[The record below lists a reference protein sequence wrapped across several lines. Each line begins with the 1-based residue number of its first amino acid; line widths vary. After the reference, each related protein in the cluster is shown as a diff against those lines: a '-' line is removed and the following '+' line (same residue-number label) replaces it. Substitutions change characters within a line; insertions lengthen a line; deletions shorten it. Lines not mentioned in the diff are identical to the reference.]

1 VRHAA
6 QQAVDGMRTSVS
18 TLLASGAAGG
28 PTAAVAAGHGW
39 GGVVVTAV
47 VTLGTALITRH
58 GAEVVNGVFRWLSPP
73 HMRQLRWLVRK
84 GKLAAPLTAEQLIEL
99 TVALHDR
106 DPATAS
112 ADGQQAESGAA
123 GPSAPEPPATRR
135 SASSRRRSRAG
146 NRATR

>member
-1 VRHAA
+1 
-6 QQAVDGMRTSVS
+6 MRTSVT

-39 GGVVVTAV
+39 GGVAVTAV
-47 VTLGTALITRH
+47 VTLGTALLTRH
-58 GAEVVNGVFRWLSPP
+58 GAEMVNGVFRWLSPP

-99 TVALHDR
+99 TVALHDQG
-106 DPATAS
+106 PVIAS
-112 ADGQQAESGAA
+112 TEAAAQQPESRAA

-135 SASSRRRSRAG
+135 SASSRRRSRTG
-146 NRATR
+146 N